1 LQPPFVGAK
10 CCVPECA
17 AVESRM
23 WCKSQSAETLGQPL
37 CAKCLGKTRDRSK
50 DKSRVRKTK

>member
-1 LQPPFVGAK
+1 M
-10 CCVPECA
+10 PECA